1 MVRKGAGLRGSCAAS
16 GELST
21 GVRVLCREVVPS
33 WRLEGQRTRESAEGD
48 RAQKEEVL
56 PRVRVGVGVGRRLGI
71 GVNE

>member
-33 WRLEGQRTRESAEGD
+33 WRLEGQRARESAEGN
-48 RAQKEEVL
+48 RARKEKVL
-56 PRVRVGVGVGRRLGI
+56 LRVGVGVGVRRRLGV
-71 GVNE
+71 GVKG